1 MVGKSFIKWLN
12 STQKNSPL
20 FYLIKDDPEVEKARE
35 EADLAPKTEEE
46 KEIEDK
52 VSFRKLQQAYT
63 TTVNN

>member
-1 MVGKSFIKWLN
+1 MVSKSFIKWLN

-20 FYLIKDDPEVEKARE
+20 FYLIKDDPAVEQARE

-52 VSFRKLQQAYT
+52 TSFRKLQQAYT

>member
-1 MVGKSFIKWLN
+1 MIGKSFIKWLN
-12 STQKNSPL
+12 STQRNSPL

-35 EADLAPKTEEE
+35 EADLAPKTEKE

-63 TTVNN
+63 TQVNK